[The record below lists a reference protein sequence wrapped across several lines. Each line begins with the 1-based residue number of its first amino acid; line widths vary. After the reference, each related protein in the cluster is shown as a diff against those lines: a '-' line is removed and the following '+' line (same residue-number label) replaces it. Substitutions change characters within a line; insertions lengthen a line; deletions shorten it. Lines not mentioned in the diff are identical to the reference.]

1 MEHQTILQQK
11 GKQLQMLTFKES
23 FNEVI
28 EAKLKLPKG
37 EKVAKE
43 FTKLGIKKKTTAVIT
58 SKFNLYIDGIKL
70 DKYKDLKSAEASLK
84 DFINLMG
91 A

>member
-1 MEHQTILQQK
+1 
-11 GKQLQMLTFKES
+11 MLTFKES

-28 EAKLKLPKG
+28 EAKLKLPSG

-43 FTKLGIKKKTTAVIT
+43 IKNLGRKKKTTAVIT
-58 SKFNLYIDGIKL
+58 NKFNLYIDGFKM
-70 DKYKDLKSAEASLK
+70 DKYKNLKSAEAGLK

>member
-1 MEHQTILQQK
+1 MK
-11 GKQLQMLTFKES
+11 TFKES

-43 FTKLGIKKKTTAVIT
+43 LTKLGKKKKTTAVIT
-58 SKFNLYIDGIKL
+58 NKFNLYIDGVKL
-70 DKYKDLKSAEASLK
+70 DKYKSVKDAEDSLK

>member
-1 MEHQTILQQK
+1 
-11 GKQLQMLTFKES
+11 MLKFKES
-23 FNEVI
+23 FSEVI

-43 FTKLGIKKKTTAVIT
+43 LTKLGRKKKTSAVIT
-58 SKFNLYIDGIKL
+58 DKFNLYIDGIKM
-70 DKYKDLKSAEASLK
+70 DSHKSLKAAEIALK

>member
-1 MEHQTILQQK
+1 MK
-11 GKQLQMLTFKES
+11 TFKDS
-23 FNEVI
+23 FNAVL

-43 FTKLGIKKKTTAVIT
+43 YNKLGRKKKTTAVIT
-58 SKFNLYIDGIKL
+58 TKFNLYIDGIKM
-70 DKYKDLKSAEASLK
+70 DNYKSMGAAERSLK

>member
-1 MEHQTILQQK
+1 
-11 GKQLQMLTFKES
+11 MLRFKES

-28 EAKLKLPKG
+28 EAKLKLPPG

-43 FTKLGIKKKTTAVIT
+43 IKKLGRKKKTTAVIT
-58 SKFNLYIDGIKL
+58 TKFNLYIDGFKM
-70 DKYKDLKSAEASLK
+70 DKYKNLKSAEAGLK

>member
-1 MEHQTILQQK
+1 
-11 GKQLQMLTFKES
+11 MLTFKES

-43 FTKLGIKKKTTAVIT
+43 LTKLGKKKKTTAVIT
-58 SKFNLYIDGIKL
+58 NKFNLYIDGFKM
-70 DKYKDLKSAEASLK
+70 DKYKNLKSAEAGLK

>member
-1 MEHQTILQQK
+1 MRP
-11 GKQLQMLTFKES
+11 FKES

-28 EAKLKLPKG
+28 VANLKLPKG

-43 FTKLGIKKKTTAVIT
+43 LTNLGRKKKTTAVIT
-58 SKFNLYIDGIKL
+58 TKFNLYIDGIKM
-70 DKYKDLKSAEASLK
+70 DNYKSMGAAERSLK

>member
-1 MEHQTILQQK
+1 MEHQMILQQK
-11 GKQLQMLTFKES
+11 RKKQPMLTFKES

-43 FTKLGIKKKTTAVIT
+43 LTKLGKKKKTTAVIT
-58 SKFNLYIDGIKL
+58 NKFNLYIDGVKL
-70 DKYKDLKSAEASLK
+70 DKYKSVKDAEDSLK

>member
-37 EKVAKE
+37 EKVTKE
-43 FTKLGIKKKTTAVIT
+43 LTKLGKKKNVTAVIT
-58 SKFNLYIDGIKL
+58 SKFNLYIDGVKL
-70 DKYKDLKSAEASLK
+70 DKYKDQASAEKAVK
-84 DFINLMG
+84 EFIKLMG

>member
-1 MEHQTILQQK
+1 
-11 GKQLQMLTFKES
+11 MLTFKES

-28 EAKLKLPKG
+28 EAKLKLPSG

-43 FTKLGIKKKTTAVIT
+43 LTKLGKKKKTSAVIT
-58 SKFNLYIDGIKL
+58 NKFNLYIDGIKL
-70 DKYKDLKSAEASLK
+70 DKFKDLKSAEDGLK
-84 DFINLMG
+84 DFLNLMG

>member
-1 MEHQTILQQK
+1 
-11 GKQLQMLTFKES
+11 MLTFKES

-43 FTKLGIKKKTTAVIT
+43 LTNLGKKKKTTAVIT
-58 SKFNLYIDGIKL
+58 SKFNLYIDGVKL
-70 DKYKDLKSAEASLK
+70 DKFKDLKSAEAALK

>member
-1 MEHQTILQQK
+1 MK
-11 GKQLQMLTFKES
+11 TFKES
-23 FNEVI
+23 FNEVL

-43 FTKLGIKKKTTAVIT
+43 LTKLGKKKKTTAVIT

-70 DKYKDLKSAEASLK
+70 DKYKSVKAAEEGLK

>member
-1 MEHQTILQQK
+1 
-11 GKQLQMLTFKES
+11 MLRFKES

-43 FTKLGIKKKTTAVIT
+43 LTKLGRKKKTTAVIT

-70 DKYKDLKSAEASLK
+70 DKFKDMKSAENGLK

>member
-1 MEHQTILQQK
+1 
-11 GKQLQMLTFKES
+11 MLRFKES

-43 FTKLGIKKKTTAVIT
+43 LTKLGKKKKTTAVIT

-70 DKYKDLKSAEASLK
+70 DKYGSLKAAETGLK
-84 DFINLMG
+84 DFLNIMG

>member
-1 MEHQTILQQK
+1 
-11 GKQLQMLTFKES
+11 MLTFKKS

-43 FTKLGIKKKTTAVIT
+43 ITKLGRKKKTTAVIT
-58 SKFNLYIDGIKL
+58 NKFNLYIDGFKM
-70 DKYKDLKSAEASLK
+70 DKYKNLKSAEVGLK